1 VVLNSHLKGG
11 GGGLTAVIIDYK
23 TGEEKPAHK
32 KQILQYA
39 DLLNQ
44 MGYTVMEKL
53 LVYIEEEKVLE
64 C

>member
-1 VVLNSHLKGG
+1 VKS
-11 GGGLTAVIIDYK
+11 TAVIIDYK

-44 MGYTVMEKL
+44 MGYNVTEKL
-53 LVYIEEEKVLE
+53 LVYIEDEKVVE